1 MNETISIVVP
11 VYNRAAYIGS
21 AVESVLQQSYGDWEL
36 ILVDDGSTDGS
47 GSLCE
52 KLAAADERVAVF
64 HSENG
69 GVSHARNLG
78 LSHAC
83 GEYVMFLDADDTLLP
98 DALQTLAACA
108 ADADLVVGGI
118 QMSDGRVFRVTEQER
133 SYESAAETAQHFD
146 SLFANAFYSSP
157 CSKLYR
163 RKAITA
169 RFSETDSYGED
180 VLFNLDFLESCG
192 RIRVIPQVIY
202 FYRLDV
208 GDSLTKA
215 FVPQIDRFLSRMFDR
230 VFAVIGDTPLIRRTM
245 SYSLMDKLLTQTIR
259 LMHSGKSFA
268 EKHALI
274 KAWSSNQIL
283 NDERIDP
290 AGLKNEKHR
299 IMLHL
304 YRTGCILC
312 IMMLCR

>member
-11 VYNRAAYIGS
+11 VYNRAAYIES

-69 GVSHARNLG
+69 GVSHARNL
-78 LSHAC
+78 
-83 GEYVMFLDADDTLLP
+83 
-98 DALQTLAACA
+98 
-108 ADADLVVGGI
+108 GGI

-268 EKHALI
+268 EKHAII